1 MNIAILSAIALTAIT
16 HAAPAR
22 AEHAP
27 WRADEREVAGK
38 ILDVRLSTV
47 PIESPWPDPYCGF
60 GLHLSDPPT
69 LPDRLLPYRGR
80 LGLPAPAPDPH
91 LDAAVRR
98 TLAALER
105 RSQRNRVGP
114 GRR

>member
-1 MNIAILSAIALTAIT
+1 MKVAILSAIALTAIT
-16 HAAPAR
+16 LATPAR

-27 WRADEREVAGK
+27 WRAEEREVAGK
-38 ILDVRLSTV
+38 VLGVRLSAE
-47 PIESPWPDPYCGF
+47 PDQSPRTHYFCGDGFLPD
-60 GLHLSDPPT
+60 DPT

-91 LDAAVRR
+91 LDGALRR
-98 TLAALER
+98 TLATLER
-105 RSQRNRVGP
+105 RSQRNRVSS